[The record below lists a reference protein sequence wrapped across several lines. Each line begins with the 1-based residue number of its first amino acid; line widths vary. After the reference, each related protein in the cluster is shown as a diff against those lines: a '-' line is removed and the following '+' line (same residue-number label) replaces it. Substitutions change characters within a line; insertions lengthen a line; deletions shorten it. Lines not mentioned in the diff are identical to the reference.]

1 MFTVLWDND
10 GVLVDTEG
18 LYFQATRTVLQ
29 TVGVELTPDKFKE
42 ISLRRGQSTFI
53 LAEDRGIAP
62 DCIARLRAERDRIY
76 AESLGAQSHVVDGA
90 EQVLRSLHGK
100 VRMAV
105 VTSTRREHFE
115 IIHARS
121 GLSPYFEFV
130 LAREDCRHTK
140 PHPEPYLKAR
150 ARAGN
155 VPDECVVIE
164 DSERGLASAKA
175 AGLECLI
182 VLSEW
187 TKEGDFSQARKVLQ
201 SISQVPDE
209 VLRLASH
216 WQESQ
221 QRQPR

>member
-18 LYFQATRTVLQ
+18 LYFQATKTVLQ
-29 TVGVELTPDKFKE
+29 IVGVELRPEQFKE
-42 ISLRRGQSTFI
+42 ISLRRGESTFI
-53 LAEDRGIAP
+53 LAEERGIDP
-62 DCIARLRAERDRIY
+62 DRIARLRSERDRIY
-76 AESLGAQSHVVDGA
+76 AGSLGAESRVMDGA
-90 EQVLRSLHGK
+90 EQVLRTLHGK

-115 IIHARS
+115 IIHAKS
-121 GLSPYFEFV
+121 GLSLYFDFV

-140 PHPEPYLKAR
+140 PHPEPYLKALQR
-150 ARAGN
+150 TGN
-155 VPDECVVIE
+155 EPEACVVIE